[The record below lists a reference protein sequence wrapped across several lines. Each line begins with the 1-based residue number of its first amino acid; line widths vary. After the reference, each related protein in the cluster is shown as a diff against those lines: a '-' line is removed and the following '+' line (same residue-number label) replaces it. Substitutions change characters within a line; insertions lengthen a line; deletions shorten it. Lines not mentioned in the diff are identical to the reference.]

1 MQPAGPDLH
10 FRRGASRHPSARA
23 IAIVSDGVRPSRR
36 LGGPGAAPST
46 GRRLAALALGAL
58 GIVYGDIGTSPLYA
72 FRECFKTAYGLHPTP
87 DAVYGLLSL
96 IAWSLIL
103 VVSVKYLIVII
114 QLDNRGEGGIMALL
128 AMLPRIRTRG
138 LFIGLGLF
146 GAALLYGD
154 GIITP
159 AISVLSAIEGL
170 EIAAPRVAPYVL
182 PATVVV
188 LFLLFRFQRH
198 GTTRVARV
206 FGPIMLVWFS
216 SIGVFGAAEI
226 ARQPEILAALNPW
239 HAVRFFGGHRGSV
252 LFILGGV
259 VLTVTGAEALYA
271 DLGHFG
277 RRPIRLAWFGV
288 ALPALLLNYF
298 GQGALVLRQP
308 EAIANP
314 FYLLAPRE
322 FLYPLVGLA
331 TVATVVASQA
341 LISGV
346 FSLTQQAIR
355 LRYVPRMTV
364 VHTSRSMFGQIYLP
378 AVNTILMVG
387 CLLLVLGFRSS
398 TALAGAYG
406 VAVTGTMAITSI
418 LFFAIARYRWKWAW
432 WSASALTT
440 AFLIVDLTFLAANTG
455 KIPGGGWVPLAVG
468 ALAVL
473 IMTTW
478 HRGTGLVMQT
488 LTQLSMPLETFLEQ
502 VEQSHLARVPGT
514 AVFLTP
520 NAEGA
525 PLTLL
530 HHVRYNRALH
540 EEVILVSVITENVP
554 EVEAR
559 SRMTSEPLGKG
570 MWRVRA
576 HYGFMEHPD
585 VRWVVGRCC
594 DHGMTARL
602 EDTTFY
608 VGRVH
613 WIPTGAAPMVRW
625 RKRLFAFMAWNASS
639 ATDFFRIP
647 SERLLDLGARIEF

>member
-1 MQPAGPDLH
+1 M
-10 FRRGASRHPSARA
+10 
-23 IAIVSDGVRPSRR
+23 SDGVRTSRR
-36 LGGPGAAPST
+36 IGGPGAAPPT

-72 FRECFKTAYGLHPTP
+72 FRECFKTAYGLYPTP

-128 AMLPRIRTRG
+128 AMLPRMRTRG

-188 LFLLFRFQRH
+188 LFLLFRFQH
-198 GTTRVARV
+198 YGTTRVARV
-206 FGPIMLVWFS
+206 FGPIMLVWFV
-216 SIGVFGAAEI
+216 SIGVLGAAEI

-252 LFILGGV
+252 IFILGGV

-288 ALPALLLNYF
+288 ALPALMLNYF

-314 FYLLAPRE
+314 FYLLAPAA

-387 CLLLVLGFRSS
+387 CLLLVLAFRSS

-418 LFFAIARYRWKWAW
+418 LFFAIARYRWRWPW
-432 WSASALTT
+432 WSASALTA

-488 LTQLSMPLETFLEQ
+488 LTQLSMPLETFLQ
-502 VEQSHLARVPGT
+502 QIEQSHLARVPGT